1 MLLLV
6 LLRLLLLP
14 RKWWSCSEEC
24 DEKMRRICRIMNR
37 KDVGSLGIDAMIVFI
52 AMILVAGVAATVF
65 IKSAGQFELQS
76 MKTAQDTVRE
86 VSGGLTVVNIEG
98 RLGTFNNGTAKVE
111 WSTNNAS
118 LTKGN
123 LSYLAIIVQSRPG
136 SGSIDLN
143 NTFILLSN
151 EYTKTLLRYAYM
163 NSSDVFKN
171 KAATS
176 GNIFT
181 VLNDTQWDILDGEL
195 YGIIVLQDADGSLK
209 QYTPVLNRGDKAALL
224 VRCNS
229 SATFDDMIQPRTNVW
244 GQVKPE
250 SGSPGVISFTTPMSY
265 PVASFIFDLQ

>member
-1 MLLLV
+1 M
-6 LLRLLLLP
+6 
-14 RKWWSCSEEC
+14 RK
-24 DEKMRRICRIMNR
+24 ICRIMNR

-52 AMILVAGVAATVF
+52 AMILVAGAAATVF

-76 MKTAQDTVRE
+76 MKTAQDTMRE
-86 VSGGLTVVNIEG
+86 VSAGIDVVNIEG
-98 RLGTFNNGTAKVE
+98 RLGTFNGTIPKVE
-111 WSTNNAS
+111 WATNNAT

-123 LSYLAIIVQSRPG
+123 LSYLAIIVQTRPG

-151 EYTKTLLRYAYM
+151 EETKTLLRYRYN
-163 NSSDVFKN
+163 NSLVFKN
-171 KAATS
+171 RADTL
-176 GNIFT
+176 GNVFA
-181 VLNDTQWDILDGEL
+181 VLNDTAWDLLNQES
-195 YGIIVLQDADGSLK
+195 YGIIVLQDEDGSLK

-229 SATFDDMIQPRTNVW
+229 TATFDDMIAPRTNVW

-250 SGSPGVISFTTPMSY
+250 AGSPGMISFTTPMSY

>member
-1 MLLLV
+1 
-6 LLRLLLLP
+6 
-14 RKWWSCSEEC
+14 
-24 DEKMRRICRIMNR
+24 MNR

-76 MKTAQDTVRE
+76 MKTAQDTMRE
-86 VSGGLTVVNIEG
+86 VSAGIDVVNIEG
-98 RLGTFNNGTAKVE
+98 RLGTFNGTIPKIE
-111 WSTNNAS
+111 WATNNAT

-123 LSYLAIIVQSRPG
+123 LSYLAIIVQTRPG

-143 NTFILLSN
+143 NTFVLLSN
-151 EYTKTLLRYAYM
+151 ENTKALLRYKYL
-163 NSSDVFKN
+163 NSSDIFKD

-176 GNIFT
+176 GNVFS
-181 VLNDTQWDILDGEL
+181 VLNDTQWSLIDGES
-195 YGIIVLQDADGSLK
+195 YGIIVLQDEDGSLK

-229 SATFDDMIQPRTNVW
+229 SAAFDDMIAPRTNVW

-265 PVASFIFDLQ
+265 PQALFIFDLQ

>member
-14 RKWWSCSEEC
+14 RKWWSCNKEG
-24 DEKMRRICRIMNR
+24 DEKMRNICRIMNR

-76 MKTAQDTVRE
+76 MKTAQDTMRE
-86 VSGGLTVVNIEG
+86 VSAGIEVVNVEG
-98 RLGTFNNGTAKVE
+98 RLGTFNGTIPKVE
-111 WSTNNAS
+111 WVTNNAS

-123 LSYLAIIVQSRPG
+123 LSYLAIIVQTRPG

-151 EYTKTLLRYAYM
+151 EDTKTLLRYRY
-163 NSSDVFKN
+163 NDSDVFKN
-171 KAATS
+171 KADTS
-176 GNIFT
+176 GNVFA
-181 VLNDTQWDILDGEL
+181 VLNDAAWDLLNHES
-195 YGIIVLQDADGSLK
+195 YGIIVLQDEDGSLK

-229 SATFDDMIQPRTNVW
+229 SAAFDDMISPRTNVW

-265 PVASFIFDLQ
+265 PQALFIFDLQ